1 MNTTKTQTLTPRDR
15 IRIMRFFTHMLTIT
29 WQQAEQ
35 ELDQDGDSIRVAD
48 AAAIADIFSR
58 LQALEFTHR
67 DLEDEIHSLDTEY
80 RDWVYEEFLR
90 TMPSTI
96 SHKVFDQT
104 WTGYLREV
112 KEISRHWET
121 L

>member
-1 MNTTKTQTLTPRDR
+1 MNTQTKLTQQDR

-35 ELDQDGDSIRVAD
+35 ELDQDGESIRVSD
-48 AAAIADIFSR
+48 AASIADIFSR
-58 LQALEFTHR
+58 LHDRPFTRR
-67 DLEDEIHSLDTEY
+67 DVEQEISYLDTEY

-90 TMPSTI
+90 TMPQSI
-96 SHKVFDQT
+96 SAKVFDQT

-112 KEISRHWET
+112 RQLSRMQEMV
-121 L
+121 